1 MRGAGWGRGREEWAR
16 GCAFLHFPAASPL
29 RSSIFF
35 FLIIVIIIIFFLNE
49 GMWGSAPLDALSPIV
64 KQRDAHR
71 RIPPL

>member
-1 MRGAGWGRGREEWAR
+1 MRLPSLPRR
-16 GCAFLHFPAASPL
+16 FSSPL
-29 RSSIFF
+29 LDFFF
-35 FLIIVIIIIFFLNE
+35 FLIIVIIIIIFFLNE